1 MAHNIQ
7 FTDEEGIKHL
17 VLYHNIVGFKISN
30 GYMPD
35 MAVCTIRY
43 QEFSNVSRQG
53 DPDFLP
59 TCSSRDL
66 DIITATVVGEKA
78 LALHKAILNG
88 VIDLDEGD
96 FVAQSL
102 PADFLQPSP
111 NQVFLQASGSTMT
124 VFHNPCVRMPQVDQ
138 IVYGYYLTQ
147 YDLITVDEV
156 YVDDTGEWTSTTT
169 SDEIAT
175 PLLYCE
181 KPVPPS
187 PSIEALRAASDLQDE
202 TTM

>member
-1 MAHNIQ
+1 MAHNIR
-7 FTDEEGIKHL
+7 FTDHYGEEQFIF
-17 VLYHNIVGFKISN
+17 YHNIL
-30 GYMPD
+30 GYLYEAGVAPD
-35 MAVCTIRY
+35 PESESLGREAVCTVYFRESWKSGGQDDY
-43 QEFSNVSRQG
+43 VWEAKVTGPKAN
-53 DPDFLP
+53 L
-59 TCSSRDL
+59 L
-66 DIITATVVGEKA
+66 KTAIE
-78 LALHKAILNG
+78 NG

-102 PADFLQPSP
+102 PTDFLQPSP

-124 VFHNPCVRMPQVDQ
+124 VFHNPCVRMAQVDQ
-138 IVYGYYLTQ
+138 IVYGYYLEQ
-147 YDLITVDEV
+147 DGSITVDEV

-187 PSIEALRAASDLQDE
+187 PSVEALRAASDLQDQ